1 MANLKQR
8 ERRVAYIGQEDLV
21 AKQNKRVKGFKG
33 SKRVQGFL
41 EKLRQ
46 LAKLLQ
52 EAWPK
57 VQASRS
63 LEGSKVQSGHTYARG
78 NVMVHS
84 SWHSWHAPGL

>member
-1 MANLKQR
+1 MANLEQR

-33 SKRVQGFL
+33 SKGVQGFL
-41 EKLRQ
+41 EKPRQ

-52 EAWPK
+52 EAWPR

-63 LEGSKVQSGHTYARG
+63 FKGVQKGKG
-78 NVMVHS
+78 CNVMH
-84 SWHSWHAPGL
+84 GEE